1 LRIIYYKMV
10 DKEQILSEFINGD
23 IDNFY
28 MHMYSPLLAYAV
40 RILGNNYSFL
50 AEDCVQDAIASG
62 YEKRSTFEFSWKLKS
77 FLFTCVH
84 NNCID
89 LLRKTKRQENFVSQ
103 QNEVEEEISAGMIE
117 QETIDMMRQAINELP
132 EKYRQIFEL
141 YYEKGLKMK
150 EVADLLDVT
159 FETLKKRKS
168 KMFSLLR
175 ERFKDNQPI
184 LELLFILAMC

>member
-1 LRIIYYKMV
+1 MV

-40 RILGNNYSFL
+40 RILGSNYSFL
-50 AEDCVQDAIASG
+50 AEDCVQDAIALG

-89 LLRKTKRQENFVSQ
+89 LLRKTKRQDNYVSQ
-103 QNEVEEEISAGMIE
+103 QNVVEEEISAGMIE
-117 QETIDMMRQAINELP
+117 QETIDIMRQAINELP

-141 YYEKGLKMK
+141 YYEKGLKMR
-150 EVADLLDVT
+150 EVADLLDIT
-159 FETLKKRKS
+159 FETLKKRKA
-168 KMFSLLR
+168 KMFSILR
-175 ERFKDNQPI
+175 ERFKDNGTVLQ
-184 LELLFILAMC
+184 LLFILAMC